1 MKSNGIKPN
10 EIVYS
15 CVLRAADNVLTV
27 DKLLHEMKVH
37 GVQKNSVVFTSAINV
52 AHKFGDVSDATRW
65 FDQMLAEGKTK
76 TVQSTKSI
84 ISLLS

>member
-1 MKSNGIKPN
+1 
-10 EIVYS
+10 
-15 CVLRAADNVLTV
+15 
-27 DKLLHEMKVH
+27 MKVH

-65 FDQMLAEGKTK
+65 FDQMLAEGKINTM
-76 TVQSTKSI
+76 QSSKSI

>member
-1 MKSNGIKPN
+1 
-10 EIVYS
+10 
-15 CVLRAADNVLTV
+15 
-27 DKLLHEMKVH
+27 MKVH

-76 TVQSTKSI
+76 NLEVVKIAHMFTPAFLQVQKEY
-84 ISLLS
+84 